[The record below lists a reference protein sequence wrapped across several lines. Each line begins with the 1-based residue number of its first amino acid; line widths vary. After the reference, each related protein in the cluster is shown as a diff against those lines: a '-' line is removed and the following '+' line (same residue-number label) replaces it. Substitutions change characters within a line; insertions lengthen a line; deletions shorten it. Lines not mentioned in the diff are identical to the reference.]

1 MLYSEGGEALA
12 LLLRAVG
19 APSVMVLRA
28 GQLDLVRD
36 SPAHGRG
43 LRLGGSLRS
52 LPTQAIL

>member
-43 LRLGGSLRS
+43 LRLGEL
-52 LPTQAIL
+52 